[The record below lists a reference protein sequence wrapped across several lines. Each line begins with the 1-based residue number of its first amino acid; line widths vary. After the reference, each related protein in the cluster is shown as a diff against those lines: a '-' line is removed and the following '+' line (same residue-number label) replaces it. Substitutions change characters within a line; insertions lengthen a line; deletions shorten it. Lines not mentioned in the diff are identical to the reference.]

1 MLVKYPVS
9 LMMAYIKLTWCQD
22 SGNMHD
28 PFAIVITW
36 LALLNYKISLLNV
49 RTVSFSWSKTV
60 LLAQQHCY
68 CYLQRVVPKNHSAH
82 AIAWPLTGVQPNSV
96 WHRLQVA
103 VTSKFSATSII
114 LQRESN
120 SPSKSGCISLTDQ
133 ILVSFL
139 SSPSMKRQLNFF
151 LRGLD
156 RVILQQLTRHIT
168 YIAINNTYTPAVKV
182 PSTSHWIN

>member
-1 MLVKYPVS
+1 MILKNQFIVTKHDDHPTRATNSSTYT
-9 LMMAYIKLTWCQD
+9 K
-22 SGNMHD
+22 GNLPAPLKSIHNSSKR
-28 PFAIVITW
+28 IQ
-36 LALLNYKISLLNV
+36 L
-49 RTVSFSWSKTV
+49 SF
-60 LLAQQHCY
+60 Q
-68 CYLQRVVPKNHSAH
+68 
-82 AIAWPLTGVQPNSV
+82 
-96 WHRLQVA
+96 
-103 VTSKFSATSII
+103 
-114 LQRESN
+114 
-120 SPSKSGCISLTDQ
+120 SGCISLTDQ